1 VGENSDT
8 DVGIMSEQAR
18 IEIFDEIRETLQ
30 RIVREQ
36 LEDLS
41 FVEIMTA
48 ESDNINAKINP
59 NYENFLVALTAKS
72 GNPLRLKPKAGG
84 EAKEATITKKED
96 GELKGKV
103 LARTRI
109 ELDGDIA
116 LILPTNRNEI
126 DAEVLQL
133 HKTNVDVAVQNY
145 RLFVNAIFDVLKIA
159 VNLTQR

>member
-1 VGENSDT
+1 
-8 DVGIMSEQAR
+8 MSEQQVR
-18 IEIFDEIRETLQ
+18 IATFDEIRETLQ

-72 GNPLRLKPKAGG
+72 GTPLRLKSKAGG

-116 LILPTNRNEI
+116 LILPPNRNEI

-133 HKTNVDVAVQNY
+133 HKANVDVAVQNY

-159 VNLTQR
+159 VNLTR

>member
-1 VGENSDT
+1 
-8 DVGIMSEQAR
+8 MSEQAAR

-72 GNPLRLKPKAGG
+72 GSPLKLKSKADG
-84 EAKEATITKKED
+84 EANEATIRKKED

-133 HKTNVDVAVQNY
+133 HKANVDVAVQNY

>member
-1 VGENSDT
+1 
-8 DVGIMSEQAR
+8 MSEQAR
-18 IEIFDEIRETLQ
+18 IATFDEIRETLQ

-59 NYENFLVALTAKS
+59 NYDNFLVALTAKS
-72 GNPLRLKPKAGG
+72 GSPLRLKSKAGGG
-84 EAKEATITKKED
+84 EAKEATIRNKED

-126 DAEVLQL
+126 DSEVLQL
-133 HKTNVDVAVQNY
+133 HRANVDVAVQNY